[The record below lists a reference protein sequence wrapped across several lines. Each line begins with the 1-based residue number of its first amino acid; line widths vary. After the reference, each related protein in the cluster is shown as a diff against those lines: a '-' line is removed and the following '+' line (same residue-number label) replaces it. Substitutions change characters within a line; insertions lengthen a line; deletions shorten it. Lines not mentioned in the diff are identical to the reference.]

1 MQGIDE
7 HFGTDHFG
15 ASFLRNGG
23 GIGLWG
29 QEFCATGIHFI
40 SFAIFGKKLFSQPF
54 PRLLDLV
61 WAALLLKI
69 KAKIKAT
76 S

>member
-1 MQGIDE
+1 MYE
-7 HFGTDHFG
+7 HFGANHFG
-15 ASFLRNGG
+15 AGILRNSG
-23 GIGLWG
+23 GISLRG
-29 QEFCATGIHFI
+29 QEFCAAGIHFI

-54 PRLLDLV
+54 PRLLDSV
-61 WAALLLKI
+61 RAALLLKI